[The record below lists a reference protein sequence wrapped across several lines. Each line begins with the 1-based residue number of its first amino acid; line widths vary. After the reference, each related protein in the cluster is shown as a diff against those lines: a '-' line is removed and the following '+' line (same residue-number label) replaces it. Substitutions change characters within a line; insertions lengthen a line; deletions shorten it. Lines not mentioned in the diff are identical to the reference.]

1 MSGQPGATPAIEFT
15 ADEIRKLPKSV
26 RDKIK
31 AISGVEAGASGGWML
46 VGATTKKQAA
56 IIKKTVRTVSAI
68 AADRRAALTEKN
80 ISQLVD
86 LYLEGEPRA
95 EIDEE
100 LDRDNA
106 ALRADYLKST
116 PCYTGAQI
124 RANLRKA
131 PPKNKSEPA
140 SRWKRE
146 GRIFAVQ
153 DRGVDLFPQ
162 FQFQDG
168 EPLKVISKILAALPE
183 DMSAWQVAFWFASG
197 NGWLDRDAPQD
208 KLKDE
213 SAVVVAAVELNEIAA
228 G

>member
-1 MSGQPGATPAIEFT
+1 MSSQPSPAPAIEFT

-26 RDKIK
+26 RDKIR
-31 AISGVEAGASGGWML
+31 AASGAEADAAGGWLL

-56 IIKKTVRTVSAI
+56 IIKKTVRTVSSI
-68 AADRRAALTEKN
+68 ATDRRAALTERN

-106 ALRADYLKST
+106 ALRADYLKSM

-124 RANLRKA
+124 RANVRKA

-146 GRIFAVQ
+146 GRIFAIQ

-168 EPLKVISKILAALPE
+168 DPRKVIAKILAALPE
-183 DMSAWQVAFWFASG
+183 DMSVWQIAFWFASG
-197 NGWLDRDAPQD
+197 NGWLDGDAPQD
-208 KLKDE
+208 KLTNE
-213 SAVVVAAVELNEIAA
+213 SAVVAAAAELNNMAA